1 LINEINLLTQD
12 SNSVTPDKQDTSQNK
27 DLVDQHSLLLSNIK
41 TKLTQ
46 SGESIKDL
54 QSTKQQLQ
62 DKDYQLSSMRKENED
77 YKHILDKTVRK
88 LDTSFSTIKKYIK

>member
-41 TKLTQ
+41 TKLIQ